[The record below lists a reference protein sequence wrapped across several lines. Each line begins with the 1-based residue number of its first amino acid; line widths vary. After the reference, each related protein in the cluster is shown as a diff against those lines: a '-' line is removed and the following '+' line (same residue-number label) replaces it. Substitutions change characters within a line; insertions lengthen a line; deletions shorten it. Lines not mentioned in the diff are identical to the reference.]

1 MKTIQLAALPLSFVL
16 GLMPFALIAVDD
28 AAAAKAEV
36 HVQVQANP
44 IPADHASELEGR

>member
-16 GLMPFALIAVDD
+16 GLMPFALIAVDG

-36 HVQVQANP
+36 RVQASP
-44 IPADHASELEGR
+44 VPADHASELEGR